1 MGKVWKRRWLRN
13 KVAKVAAA
21 AVSDAPV
28 ASSAA
33 GYPAVPVEAVPEP
46 VVSDAPVAPVAPV
59 EAAPEPV
66 VEEEVVVPQKRVR
79 RARKTK
85 GKE

>member
-13 KVAKVAAA
+13 KVAKAVAA
-21 AVSDAPV
+21 VTPDAPV
-28 ASSAA
+28 AS
-33 GYPAVPVEAVPEP
+33 VE
-46 VVSDAPVAPVAPV
+46 PV

-79 RARKTK
+79 RTRKTK

>member
-1 MGKVWKRRWLRN
+1 MGKVWKRSRIRN
-13 KVAKVAAA
+13 KIAANRLATA
-21 AVSDAPV
+21 ATV
-28 ASSAA
+28 
-33 GYPAVPVEAVPEP
+33 P
-46 VVSDAPVAPVAPV
+46 VVSDAPVAPVVPV

>member
-1 MGKVWKRRWLRN
+1 MGKVWKRHWLRN
-13 KVAKVAAA
+13 KVAKARA
-21 AVSDAPV
+21 AVAP
-28 ASSAA
+28 
-33 GYPAVPVEAVPEP
+33 
-46 VVSDAPVAPVAPV
+46 DTPVAPVVPV
-59 EAAPEPV
+59 EVAPEPV

>member
-1 MGKVWKRRWLRN
+1 MGKVWKRHWLRN
-13 KVAKVAAA
+13 KVAKTATGATV
-21 AVSDAPV
+21 PV
-28 ASSAA
+28 A
-33 GYPAVPVEAVPEP
+33 EA
-46 VVSDAPVAPVAPV
+46 VVSDAPVAPVVPV

-66 VEEEVVVPQKRVR
+66 VEEEVVVPKKRAR

>member
-13 KVAKVAAA
+13 KVAK
-21 AVSDAPV
+21 
-28 ASSAA
+28 AA
-33 GYPAVPVEAVPEP
+33 GAATVP
-46 VVSDAPVAPVAPV
+46 VVSDAPVAPVVPV

-66 VEEEVVVPQKRVR
+66 VEEEVVVPKKRAR
-79 RARKTK
+79 RTRKTK